1 MNPIINHYRKWTSE
15 ETSKIITLV
24 NQYNGCVIHWDK
36 IASQFIG
43 RTPQQCKSYYNDKIK
58 KHSLSKLI
66 LKYNG
71 IENVAQR
78 AIQYLLSAN
87 VKEENMAKQ
96 FCILDLFN
104 LIQEHVR
111 SAQENNSNYEFNV
124 NVLKFIQSVIQIY
137 KYSLMEHIQSS
148 QAHSIDQLNQFIN
161 FMNSFDYD
169 KLLQTI
175 KDLIAMKTTQ

>member
-15 ETSKIITLV
+15 EISKIITQV
-24 NQYNGCVIHWDK
+24 NQYNGCVINWDK

-43 RTPQQCKSYYNDKIK
+43 RTAQQCKSYYNDKIK

-66 LKYNG
+66 QKYNG

-78 AIQYLLSAN
+78 AIQFLLSAN

-96 FCILDLFN
+96 FCILNLFN

-111 SAQENNSNYEFNV
+111 NAQENNSNYEFNV
-124 NVLKFIQSVIQIY
+124 NVLKLIQSVIQIY
-137 KYSLMEHIQSS
+137 KQDFVDQVHSS
-148 QAHSIDQLNQFIN
+148 QALLIDQLNQFIN

-169 KLLQTI
+169 ELLLTI
-175 KDLIAMKTTQ
+175 NEFIAMKTTQ